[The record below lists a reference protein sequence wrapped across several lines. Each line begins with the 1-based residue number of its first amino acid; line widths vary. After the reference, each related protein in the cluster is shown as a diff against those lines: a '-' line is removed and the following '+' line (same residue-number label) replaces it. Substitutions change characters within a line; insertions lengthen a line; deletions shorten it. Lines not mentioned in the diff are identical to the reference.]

1 MKKKANLNAPK
12 AVCILL
18 ALVLL
23 ALPTL
28 AEISSSQV
36 EDARIEAEAQAT
48 KDTSKFLWFAVGCVG
63 GLVGIAVATLI
74 EAKPPQAILLGK
86 SPDYVASYTDA
97 YTRKC
102 KSIRTTYGLYGCG
115 ASVVLYGVFYLVLF
129 GTAATTNT
137 LY

>member
-1 MKKKANLNAPK
+1 VKKKTNLNAPK

-23 ALPTL
+23 ALPML
-28 AEISSSQV
+28 AEISSSQA
-36 EDARIEAEAQAT
+36 EDARIEAEAQAAT
-48 KDTSKFLWFAVGCVG
+48 DTSKILWFAVGCLG
-63 GLVGIAVATLI
+63 GPVGIAIAYLI
-74 EAKPPQAILLGK
+74 ESKAPQAVLLGK

-97 YTRKC
+97 YTRKS
-102 KSIRTTYGLYGCG
+102 KSIRTTFGLYGCG
-115 ASVVLYGVFYLVLF
+115 ASVVLWGLFYLLAF

>member
-1 MKKKANLNAPK
+1 VKKKVNLNAPK
-12 AVCILL
+12 VLCILM
-18 ALVLL
+18 ALMLL

-48 KDTSKFLWFAVGCVG
+48 KDTSKVLWFVVGCVG
-63 GLVGIAVATLI
+63 GIIGIAVATLI
-74 EAKPPQAILLGK
+74 EAKAPQAVLLGK

-115 ASVVLYGVFYLVLF
+115 ASVVVYGLFYLLAF
-129 GTAATTNT
+129 GTAVTT
-137 LY
+137 Y